1 MLILF
6 VILVLILFLFKDFL
20 KKMNNIKNRFSI
32 KDLENLT
39 GIKAHTIRIWEKRYN
54 LLEPKRT
61 ETNIRYYDLA
71 SFQKLL
77 NVSYLNNNGYKI
89 SKITTMDEGE
99 IPQLVREIASK
110 NDTDNHAI
118 NALKLA
124 MLNFD
129 QALFYNTY
137 ESLLKEKS
145 FRSIF
150 YDVFIP
156 MLTTMGLL
164 WQTNTITPA
173 HEHFIT
179 TLIRQKILV
188 NTEKIQSKQ
197 VNNSKKTFV
206 LYLPDNE
213 IHELGLMFINHEIVS
228 SGYHSIFLGPSVPL
242 EGLIDIQKYYDDI
255 IFVSYFTVKPE
266 KEDIHNYIDTFN
278 DVILKPTN
286 SKFWILGRM
295 LSHLDLEDL
304 PTGIR
309 AFDSIKSL
317 IDEI

>member
-1 MLILF
+1 
-6 VILVLILFLFKDFL
+6 
-20 KKMNNIKNRFSI
+20 MNNIKSQFSI

-54 LLEPKRT
+54 LLTPKRT
-61 ETNIRYYDLA
+61 DTNIRYYDLA

-77 NVSYLNNNGYKI
+77 NVSFLNNNGYKI
-89 SKITTMDEGE
+89 SKITTLTEDE
-99 IPQLVREIASK
+99 IPRLVREIATE
-110 NDTDNHAI
+110 NDTESHAI
-118 NALKLA
+118 NTLKLA

-137 ESLLKEKS
+137 EALLKEKP

-156 MLTTMGLL
+156 MLSNIGML
-164 WQTNTITPA
+164 WQTDTITPA

-179 TLIRQKILV
+179 TLIRQKILAS
-188 NTEKIQSKQ
+188 TEKIQSKQ
-197 VNNSKKTFV
+197 VNTSNKTFV

-228 SGYHSIFLGPSVPL
+228 NGYHSIFLGPSVPL
-242 EGLIDIQKYYDDI
+242 ESLTDIQNYYDEV

-266 KEDIHNYIDTFN
+266 KENIHKYIDTFN
-278 DVILKPTN
+278 DLLLKPTN
-286 SKFWILGRM
+286 SKFWVLGQM
-295 LSHLDLEDL
+295 LSHLDLDNL
-304 PTGIR
+304 PEGIR
-309 AFDSIKSL
+309 PFTSIKSL
-317 IDEI
+317 LDEL